1 MSQVINTT
9 EQPILLYDL
18 YHRMHSQFLCI
29 DVNCG
34 EIDKLIYVSIPK
46 NASTWVGENYFHN
59 KNNTENFKYH
69 DIENIVKIYRCK
81 FIVILRDPL
90 DRWISGMTQMIYTEP
105 EQHFG
110 YILGRPGVLTKRV
123 AMINPMY
130 IDTFDWET
138 VIATVAYDNHTQKQI
153 HFTRVI
159 PFANIVW
166 LKFDDNLK
174 ENFIDLMSSYGIQ
187 LTKNAGNTD
196 NAANITKNND
206 VKTLVMKKIVNA
218 LDQHPEYSQKIIE
231 YYHEDY
237 ALINLVKFYKKQ

>member
-9 EQPILLYDL
+9 EQPILLHDL

-29 DVNCG
+29 DVTCG
-34 EIDKLIYVSIPK
+34 EIDKLIFVSIPK

-59 KNNTENFKYH
+59 RNNAKNFMYT
-69 DIENIVKIYRCK
+69 DIENIVKIHRCK

-105 EQHFG
+105 DRHFS
-110 YILGRPGVLTKRV
+110 K
-123 AMINPMY
+123 INPMY

-153 HFTRVI
+153 HFTRVV

-174 ENFIDLMSSYGIQ
+174 ENFIDLMSSYGVQ
-187 LTKNAGNTD
+187 LIKNDGNTD
-196 NAANITKNND
+196 NAANITNNND
-206 VKTLVMKKIVNA
+206 KKISVMNKIVSV

-231 YYHEDY
+231 YYHDDY
-237 ALINLVKFYKKQ
+237 ALVNSVKFYKKQ

>member
-9 EQPILLYDL
+9 EQPILLHDL

-29 DVNCG
+29 DVTCG
-34 EIDKLIYVSIPK
+34 EIDKLIFVSIPK

-59 KNNTENFKYH
+59 RNNAKNFMYT

-105 EQHFG
+105 DRHFS
-110 YILGRPGVLTKRV
+110 K
-123 AMINPMY
+123 INPMY

-153 HFTRVI
+153 HFTRVV
-159 PFANIVW
+159 PFENIVW
-166 LKFDDNLK
+166 LKFDDNLE
-174 ENFIDLMSSYGIQ
+174 ENFIDLMSSYGVQ
-187 LTKNAGNTD
+187 LIKNDGNTD
-196 NAANITKNND
+196 NAANITNNND
-206 VKTLVMKKIVNA
+206 KKISVMNKIVSV

-231 YYHEDY
+231 YYHDDY
-237 ALINLVKFYKKQ
+237 ALINSVKFYKKQ

>member
-9 EQPILLYDL
+9 EQPILLHDL

-29 DVNCG
+29 DVTCG
-34 EIDKLIYVSIPK
+34 EIDKLIFVSIPK

-59 KNNTENFKYH
+59 RNNAKNFMYT
-69 DIENIVKIYRCK
+69 DIENIVKIHRCK

-105 EQHFG
+105 DQHF
-110 YILGRPGVLTKRV
+110 T
-123 AMINPMY
+123 MINPMY

-153 HFTRVI
+153 HFTRVV

-174 ENFIDLMSSYGIQ
+174 ENFIDLMSSYGVQ
-187 LTKNAGNTD
+187 LIKNEGSTD
-196 NAANITKNND
+196 NAANITNNND
-206 VKTLVMKKIVNA
+206 KKISVMNKIVDV

-231 YYHEDY
+231 YYHDDY
-237 ALINLVKFYKKQ
+237 ALVNSVKFYKKQ